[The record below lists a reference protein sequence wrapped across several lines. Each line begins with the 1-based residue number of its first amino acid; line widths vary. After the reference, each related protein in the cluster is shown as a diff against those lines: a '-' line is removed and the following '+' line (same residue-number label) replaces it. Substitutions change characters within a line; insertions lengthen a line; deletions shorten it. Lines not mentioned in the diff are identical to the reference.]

1 MRALAG
7 TKVTR
12 FCELPGGEYSG
23 LPANYGASPANRV
36 ANAVTIRKT
45 TRHLYAGL
53 PPPTAIARPQLL
65 TPQVIVPAVLVPL
78 IGYRLYRR
86 FRSNFGPQPIQPQR
100 KMVRIA
106 LLSVVV
112 AMFVTFALRSPT
124 NPAALLEALAGGL
137 IAGAA
142 VAVLGLRYTQF
153 STNEKGSFYTPN
165 SYIGAAVTLLLV
177 GRITYRMILLFTSP
191 QVTAQPANPYASLA
205 QSPLTLTLLMLT
217 LGYYLTYTA
226 GILIRSRKPAQG

>member
-1 MRALAG
+1 M
-7 TKVTR
+7 
-12 FCELPGGEYSG
+12 
-23 LPANYGASPANRV
+23 
-36 ANAVTIRKT
+36 
-45 TRHLYAGL
+45 
-53 PPPTAIARPQLL
+53 L

-112 AMFVTFALRSPT
+112 AIFASLALRSPT
-124 NPAALLEALAGGL
+124 HSAALLEAVAGGL

-142 VAVLGLRYTQF
+142 IAMLGLQLTQF
-153 STNEKGSFYTPN
+153 SSNEKGSYYTPN
-165 SYIGAAVTLLLV
+165 SYIGVAVTLVLV
-177 GRITYRMILLFTSP
+177 GRITYRMIVVFTAP
-191 QVTAQPANPYASLA
+191 QMAAQAPPNPYDSLA
-205 QSPLTLTLLMLT
+205 QSPLTLALLMLT

-226 GILIRSRKPAQG
+226 GILIKSRKQAAG